1 MKRIKRFLT
10 AILIGLIFPCIVE
23 AASGNINISSSSTVV
38 VGNKVTVTV
47 TISSATKMGSWQMS
61 LNYDKN
67 YLQLTSSTARDG
79 GTFMIDYAEDP
90 GVLKKTYTFTF
101 KTLKNGT
108 TKLSVD
114 GYSAYV
120 SSDLSALSLSA
131 NTKQIKII
139 TQAELEASYSKNNN
153 LSSLGIEGFTLTPEF
168 NADTLEYST
177 VVPENTTEI
186 NINATVQDK
195 KASITGAGIQT
206 VAQGANKFSVVVK
219 AQNGAEKTY
228 IINVEVKDENPI
240 NVTVNNKNYTIV
252 KIKENLP
259 AASLY
264 TETTININD
273 FEIPAY
279 KNDNTNLILVGL
291 KDSDG
296 NISLYIYNKD
306 KNEYKEYHEIGVNKI
321 TIYPLS
327 SNKEIKGYTKDTIII
342 NDVKVDGYYYTKDS
356 DYVII
361 YGVNVETGDKGFYMY
376 DKKMQS
382 LIKYNDEYVTDLN
395 KKIELYTYII
405 IGFSGVFI
413 LMIIIMI
420 ALAKKKTGKKNKNK
434 RIIEKEMPKETKD
447 NELLEKNTIIEK

>member
-1 MKRIKRFLT
+1 MKRIKKFFM
-10 AILIGLIFPCIVE
+10 AMLIGLLFPCIVN
-23 AASGNINISSSSTVV
+23 AASGSINIASSSTVV

-47 TISSATKMGSWQMS
+47 TISSGTKMGSWQMS
-61 LNYDKN
+61 LNYDKS
-67 YLQLTSSTARDG
+67 YLQLTNSTARDG

-101 KTLKNGT
+101 KTLKSGT

-114 GYSAYV
+114 GYRAYV

-131 NTKQIKII
+131 NTKQIRII

-153 LSSLGIEGFTLTPEF
+153 LSALEVEGFTLTPEF
-168 NADTLEYST
+168 KTDILEYSV
-177 VVPENTTEI
+177 VVPENTKEV
-186 NINATVQDK
+186 NIKATVQDK
-195 KASITGAGIQT
+195 RASVNGIGTQA
-206 VAQGANKFSVVVK
+206 VNPGANKFSVVVR
-219 AQNGAEKTY
+219 AQSGAEKTY
-228 IINVEVKDENPI
+228 VINVEVKDENPI
-240 NVTVNNKNYTIV
+240 NVAVNGKNYTVV

-264 TETTININD
+264 TETTINING

-279 KNDNTNLILVGL
+279 KNDNTNLVLVGL
-291 KDSDG
+291 KDEEG

-306 KNEYKEYHEIGVNKI
+306 KNEYQEYNEIGVNKI
-321 TIYPLS
+321 TIYPLT
-327 SNKEIKGYTKDTIII
+327 SNEEIKGYKKDTITI
-342 NDVKVDGYYYTKDS
+342 NGVKVDGYYYTNDS

-361 YGVNVETGDKGFYMY
+361 YGINVETGDKGFYMY

-382 LIKYNDEYVTDLN
+382 LIKYNDEYIIDLN
-395 KKIELYTYII
+395 KKIELYSYII

-420 ALAKKKTGKKNKNK
+420 ALAKKRSGKKKNQK
-434 RIIEKEMPKETKD
+434 PIEKEIKKNVD
-447 NELLEKNTIIEK
+447 EKNVIEEIN

>member
-1 MKRIKRFLT
+1 MKRIKKIFM
-10 AILIGLIFPCIVE
+10 AMLIGLLFPCIVN
-23 AASGNINISSSSTVV
+23 AASGSINIASSSTVV

-47 TISSATKMGSWQMS
+47 TISSGTKMGSWQMS
-61 LNYDKN
+61 LNYDKS
-67 YLQLTSSTARDG
+67 YLQLTNSTARDG

-101 KTLKNGT
+101 KTLKSGT

-114 GYSAYV
+114 GYRAYV

-131 NTKQIKII
+131 NTKQIRII

-153 LSSLGIEGFTLTPEF
+153 LSALEVEGFTLTPEF
-168 NADTLEYST
+168 KTDVLEYSV
-177 VVPENTTEI
+177 VVPENTKEV
-186 NINATVQDK
+186 NIKANVQDK
-195 KASITGAGIQT
+195 RASVNGIGTQA
-206 VAQGANKFSVVVK
+206 VNPGANKFSVVVR
-219 AQNGAEKTY
+219 AQSGAEKTY
-228 IINVEVKDENPI
+228 VINVEVKDENPI
-240 NVTVNNKNYTIV
+240 NVAVNGKNYTVV

-264 TETTININD
+264 TETTINING

-279 KNDNTNLILVGL
+279 KNDNTNLVLVGL
-291 KDSDG
+291 KDEEG

-306 KNEYKEYHEIGVNKI
+306 KNEYQEYNEIGVNKI
-321 TIYPLS
+321 TIYPLT
-327 SNKEIKGYTKDTIII
+327 SNEEIKGYKKDTITI
-342 NDVKVDGYYYTKDS
+342 NGVKVDGYYYTKDS

-361 YGVNVETGDKGFYMY
+361 YGINVETGDKGFYMY

-382 LIKYNDEYVTDLN
+382 LIKYNDEYIIDLN
-395 KKIELYTYII
+395 KKIELYSYII

-420 ALAKKKTGKKNKNK
+420 ALAKKRSGKKKNQK
-434 RIIEKEMPKETKD
+434 PIEKEIKKNVD
-447 NELLEKNTIIEK
+447 EKNVIEEIN

>member
-1 MKRIKRFLT
+1 MKRIKKFFM
-10 AILIGLIFPCIVE
+10 AMLIGLLFPCIVN
-23 AASGNINISSSSTVV
+23 AASGSINIASSSTVV

-47 TISSATKMGSWQMS
+47 TISSGTKMGSWQMS
-61 LNYDKN
+61 LNYDKS
-67 YLQLTSSTARDG
+67 YLQLTNSTARDG

-101 KTLKNGT
+101 KTLKSGT

-114 GYSAYV
+114 GYRAYV

-131 NTKQIKII
+131 NTKQIRII

-153 LSSLGIEGFTLTPEF
+153 LSTLEVEGFTLTPEF
-168 NADTLEYST
+168 KTDVLEYSV
-177 VVPENTTEI
+177 VVPENTKEV
-186 NINATVQDK
+186 NIKATVQDK
-195 KASITGAGIQT
+195 RASVNGIGTQA
-206 VAQGANKFSVVVK
+206 VNPGANKFSVVVR
-219 AQNGAEKTY
+219 AQSGAEKTY
-228 IINVEVKDENPI
+228 VINVEVKDENPI
-240 NVTVNNKNYTIV
+240 NVTVNGKNYTVV

-264 TETTININD
+264 TETTINING

-279 KNDNTNLILVGL
+279 KNDNTNLVLVGL
-291 KDSDG
+291 KDEEG

-306 KNEYKEYHEIGVNKI
+306 KNEYQEYNEIGVNKI
-321 TIYPLS
+321 TIYPLT
-327 SNKEIKGYTKDTIII
+327 SNEEIKGYKKDTITI
-342 NDVKVDGYYYTKDS
+342 NGVKVDGYYYTKDS

-361 YGVNVETGDKGFYMY
+361 YGINVETGDKGFYMY

-382 LIKYNDEYVTDLN
+382 LIKYNDEYIIDLN
-395 KKIELYTYII
+395 KKIELYSYII

-420 ALAKKKTGKKNKNK
+420 ALAKKRSGKKKK
-434 RIIEKEMPKETKD
+434 QKPIEKEIKKNVD
-447 NELLEKNTIIEK
+447 EKNVIEEIN

>member
-1 MKRIKRFLT
+1 MKRIKKFFM
-10 AILIGLIFPCIVE
+10 AMLIGLLFPCIVN
-23 AASGNINISSSSTVV
+23 AASGSINIASSSTVV

-47 TISSATKMGSWQMS
+47 TISSGTKMGSWQMS
-61 LNYDKN
+61 LNYDKS
-67 YLQLTSSTARDG
+67 YLQLTNSTARDG

-101 KTLKNGT
+101 KTLKSGT

-114 GYSAYV
+114 GYRAYV

-131 NTKQIKII
+131 NTKQIRII

-153 LSSLGIEGFTLTPEF
+153 LSALEVEGFTLTPEF
-168 NADTLEYST
+168 KTDILEYSV
-177 VVPENTTEI
+177 VVPENTKEV
-186 NINATVQDK
+186 NIKATVQDK
-195 KASITGAGIQT
+195 RASVNGIGTQA
-206 VAQGANKFSVVVK
+206 VNSGANKFSVVVR
-219 AQNGAEKTY
+219 AQSGAEKTY
-228 IINVEVKDENPI
+228 VINVEVKDENPI
-240 NVTVNNKNYTIV
+240 NVTVNGKNYTVV

-264 TETTININD
+264 TETTINING

-279 KNDNTNLILVGL
+279 KNDNTNLVLVGL
-291 KDSDG
+291 KDEEG

-306 KNEYKEYHEIGVNKI
+306 KNEYQEYNEIGVNKI
-321 TIYPLS
+321 TIYPLT
-327 SNKEIKGYTKDTIII
+327 SNEEIKGYKKDTITI
-342 NDVKVDGYYYTKDS
+342 NGVKVDGYYYTKDS

-361 YGVNVETGDKGFYMY
+361 YGINVETGDKGFYMY

-382 LIKYNDEYVTDLN
+382 LIKYNDEYIIDLN
-395 KKIELYTYII
+395 KKIELYSYII

-420 ALAKKKTGKKNKNK
+420 ALAKKRSGKQKKQKT
-434 RIIEKEMPKETKD
+434 IEKEIKKNVD
-447 NELLEKNTIIEK
+447 EKNVIEEIN

>member
-1 MKRIKRFLT
+1 MKRIKKIFM
-10 AILIGLIFPCIVE
+10 AMLIGLLFPCIVN
-23 AASGNINISSSSTVV
+23 AASGSINIASSSTVV

-47 TISSATKMGSWQMS
+47 TISSGTKMGSWQMS
-61 LNYDKN
+61 LNYDKS
-67 YLQLTSSTARDG
+67 YLQLTNSTARDG

-101 KTLKNGT
+101 KTLKSGT

-114 GYSAYV
+114 GYRAYV

-131 NTKQIKII
+131 NTKQIRII

-153 LSSLGIEGFTLTPEF
+153 LSALEVEGFTLTPEF
-168 NADTLEYST
+168 KTDVLEYSV
-177 VVPENTTEI
+177 VVPENTKEV
-186 NINATVQDK
+186 NIKATVQDK
-195 KASITGAGIQT
+195 RASVNGIGTQAVNPGT
-206 VAQGANKFSVVVK
+206 NKFSVVVR
-219 AQNGAEKTY
+219 AQSGAEKTY
-228 IINVEVKDENPI
+228 VINVEVKDENPI
-240 NVTVNNKNYTIV
+240 NVTVNGKNYTVV

-264 TETTININD
+264 TETTINING

-279 KNDNTNLILVGL
+279 KNDNTNLVLVGL
-291 KDSDG
+291 KDEEG

-306 KNEYKEYHEIGVNKI
+306 KNEYQEYNEIGVNKI
-321 TIYPLS
+321 TIYPLT
-327 SNKEIKGYTKDTIII
+327 SNEEIKGYKKDTITI
-342 NDVKVDGYYYTKDS
+342 NGVKVDGYYYTKDS

-361 YGVNVETGDKGFYMY
+361 YGINVETGDKGFYMY

-382 LIKYNDEYVTDLN
+382 LIKYNDEYIIDLN
-395 KKIELYTYII
+395 KKIGLYSYII

-420 ALAKKKTGKKNKNK
+420 ALAKKKSGKKKNQK
-434 RIIEKEMPKETKD
+434 PIEKEIKKNVD
-447 NELLEKNTIIEK
+447 EKNVIEEIN

>member
-1 MKRIKRFLT
+1 MKRIKKIFM
-10 AILIGLIFPCIVE
+10 AMLIGLLFPCIVN
-23 AASGNINISSSSTVV
+23 AASGSINIASSSTVV

-47 TISSATKMGSWQMS
+47 TISSGTKMGSWQMS
-61 LNYDKN
+61 LNYDKS
-67 YLQLTSSTARDG
+67 YLQLTNSTARDG

-101 KTLKNGT
+101 KTLKSGT

-114 GYSAYV
+114 GYRAYV

-131 NTKQIKII
+131 NTKQIRII

-153 LSSLGIEGFTLTPEF
+153 LSALEVEGFTLTPEF
-168 NADTLEYST
+168 KTDILEYSV
-177 VVPENTTEI
+177 VVPENTKEV
-186 NINATVQDK
+186 NIKATVQDK
-195 KASITGAGIQT
+195 RASVNGIGTQA
-206 VAQGANKFSVVVK
+206 VNPGANKFSVVVR
-219 AQNGAEKTY
+219 AQSGAEKTY
-228 IINVEVKDENPI
+228 VINVEVKDENPI
-240 NVTVNNKNYTIV
+240 NVTVNGKNYTVV

-264 TETTININD
+264 TETTINING

-279 KNDNTNLILVGL
+279 KNDNTNLVLVGL
-291 KDSDG
+291 KDEEG

-306 KNEYKEYHEIGVNKI
+306 KNEYQEYNEIGVNKI
-321 TIYPLS
+321 TIYPLT
-327 SNKEIKGYTKDTIII
+327 SNEEIKGYKKDTITI
-342 NDVKVDGYYYTKDS
+342 NGLKVDGYYYTKDS

-361 YGVNVETGDKGFYMY
+361 YGINVETGDKGFYMY

-382 LIKYNDEYVTDLN
+382 LIKYNDEYIIDLN
-395 KKIELYTYII
+395 KKIGLYSYII

-420 ALAKKKTGKKNKNK
+420 ALAKKRSGKQKKQK
-434 RIIEKEMPKETKD
+434 PIEKEIKKNVD
-447 NELLEKNTIIEK
+447 EKNVIEEIN

>member
-1 MKRIKRFLT
+1 MKRIKKFFM
-10 AILIGLIFPCIVE
+10 AMLIGLLFPCIVN
-23 AASGNINISSSSTVV
+23 AASGSINIASSSTVV

-47 TISSATKMGSWQMS
+47 TISSRTKMGSWQMS
-61 LNYDKN
+61 LNYDKS
-67 YLQLTSSTARDG
+67 YLQLTNSTARDG

-101 KTLKNGT
+101 KTLKSGT

-114 GYSAYV
+114 GYRAYV

-131 NTKQIKII
+131 NTKQIRII

-153 LSSLGIEGFTLTPEF
+153 LSALEVEGFTLTPEF
-168 NADTLEYST
+168 KTDVLEYSV
-177 VVPENTTEI
+177 VVPENTKEV
-186 NINATVQDK
+186 NIKANVQDK
-195 KASITGAGIQT
+195 RASVNGIGTQA
-206 VAQGANKFSVVVK
+206 VNPGANKFSVVVR
-219 AQNGAEKTY
+219 AQSGAEKTY
-228 IINVEVKDENPI
+228 VINVEVKDENPI
-240 NVTVNNKNYTIV
+240 NVTVNGKNYTVV

-264 TETTININD
+264 TETTINING

-279 KNDNTNLILVGL
+279 KNDNTNLVLVGL
-291 KDSDG
+291 KDEEG

-306 KNEYKEYHEIGVNKI
+306 KNEYQEYNEIGVNKI
-321 TIYPLS
+321 TIYPLT
-327 SNKEIKGYTKDTIII
+327 SNEEIKGYKKDTITI
-342 NDVKVDGYYYTKDS
+342 NGVKVDGYYYTKDS

-361 YGVNVETGDKGFYMY
+361 YGINVETGDKGFYMY

-382 LIKYNDEYVTDLN
+382 LIKYNDEYIIDLN

-420 ALAKKKTGKKNKNK
+420 ALAKKKSGKKKNQK
-434 RIIEKEMPKETKD
+434 PIEKEIKKNVD
-447 NELLEKNTIIEK
+447 EKNVIEEIN

>member
-1 MKRIKRFLT
+1 MKRIKKIFM
-10 AILIGLIFPCIVE
+10 AMLIGLLFPCIVN
-23 AASGNINISSSSTVV
+23 AASGSINIASSSTVV

-47 TISSATKMGSWQMS
+47 TISSGTKMGSWQMS
-61 LNYDKN
+61 LNYDKS
-67 YLQLTSSTARDG
+67 YLQLTNSTARDG

-101 KTLKNGT
+101 KTLKSGT

-114 GYSAYV
+114 GYRAYV

-131 NTKQIKII
+131 NTKQIRII

-153 LSSLGIEGFTLTPEF
+153 LSALEVEGFTLTPEF
-168 NADTLEYST
+168 KTDILEYSV
-177 VVPENTTEI
+177 VVPENTKEV
-186 NINATVQDK
+186 NIKATVQDK
-195 KASITGAGIQT
+195 RASVNGIGTQA
-206 VAQGANKFSVVVK
+206 VNPGANKFSVVVR
-219 AQNGAEKTY
+219 AQSGAEKTY
-228 IINVEVKDENPI
+228 VINVEVKDENPI
-240 NVTVNNKNYTIV
+240 NVTVNGKNYTVV

-264 TETTININD
+264 TETTINING

-279 KNDNTNLILVGL
+279 KNDNTNLVLVGL
-291 KDSDG
+291 KDEEG

-306 KNEYKEYHEIGVNKI
+306 KNEYQEYNEIGVNKI
-321 TIYPLS
+321 TIYPLT
-327 SNKEIKGYTKDTIII
+327 SNEEIKGYKKDTITI
-342 NDVKVDGYYYTKDS
+342 NGVKVDGYYYTKDS

-361 YGVNVETGDKGFYMY
+361 YGINVETGDKGFYMY

-382 LIKYNDEYVTDLN
+382 LIKYNDEYIIDLN
-395 KKIELYTYII
+395 KKIGLYSYII

-420 ALAKKKTGKKNKNK
+420 ALAKKRSGKQKKQKT
-434 RIIEKEMPKETKD
+434 IEKEIKKNVD
-447 NELLEKNTIIEK
+447 EKNVIEEIN

>member
-1 MKRIKRFLT
+1 MKRIKKFFM
-10 AILIGLIFPCIVE
+10 AMLIGLLFPCIVN
-23 AASGNINISSSSTVV
+23 AASGSINIASSSTVV

-47 TISSATKMGSWQMS
+47 TISSGTKMGSWQMS
-61 LNYDKN
+61 LNYDKS
-67 YLQLTSSTARDG
+67 YLQLTNSTARDG

-101 KTLKNGT
+101 KTLKSGT

-114 GYSAYV
+114 GYRAYV

-131 NTKQIKII
+131 NTKQIRII

-153 LSSLGIEGFTLTPEF
+153 LSALEVEGFTLTPEF
-168 NADTLEYST
+168 KTDILEYSV
-177 VVPENTTEI
+177 VVPENTKEV
-186 NINATVQDK
+186 NIKATVQDK
-195 KASITGAGIQT
+195 RASVNGIETQA
-206 VAQGANKFSVVVK
+206 VNPGANKFSVVVR
-219 AQNGAEKTY
+219 AQSGAEKTY
-228 IINVEVKDENPI
+228 VINVEVKDENPI
-240 NVTVNNKNYTIV
+240 NVTVNGKNYTVV

-264 TETTININD
+264 TETTINING

-279 KNDNTNLILVGL
+279 KNDNTNLVLVGL
-291 KDSDG
+291 KDEEG

-306 KNEYKEYHEIGVNKI
+306 KNEYQEYNEIGVNKI
-321 TIYPLS
+321 TIYPLT
-327 SNKEIKGYTKDTIII
+327 SNEEIKGYKKDTITI
-342 NDVKVDGYYYTKDS
+342 NGVKVDGYYYTKDS

-361 YGVNVETGDKGFYMY
+361 YGINVETGDKGFYMY

-382 LIKYNDEYVTDLN
+382 LIKYNDEYIIDLN
-395 KKIELYTYII
+395 KKIELYSYII

-420 ALAKKKTGKKNKNK
+420 ALAKKRSGKQKKQK
-434 RIIEKEMPKETKD
+434 PIEKEIKKNVD
-447 NELLEKNTIIEK
+447 EKNVIEEIN

>member
-1 MKRIKRFLT
+1 MKRIKKFFM
-10 AILIGLIFPCIVE
+10 AMLIGLLFPCIVN
-23 AASGNINISSSSTVV
+23 AASGSINIASSSTVV

-47 TISSATKMGSWQMS
+47 TISSGTKMGSWQMS
-61 LNYDKN
+61 LNYDKS
-67 YLQLTSSTARDG
+67 YLQLTNSTARDG

-101 KTLKNGT
+101 KTLKSGT

-114 GYSAYV
+114 GYRAYV

-131 NTKQIKII
+131 NTKQIRII

-153 LSSLGIEGFTLTPEF
+153 LSTLEVEGFTLTPEF
-168 NADTLEYST
+168 KTDILEYSV
-177 VVPENTTEI
+177 VVPENTKEV
-186 NINATVQDK
+186 NIKATVQDK
-195 KASITGAGIQT
+195 RASVNGIGTQA
-206 VAQGANKFSVVVK
+206 VNPGANKFSVVVR
-219 AQNGAEKTY
+219 AQSGAEKTY
-228 IINVEVKDENPI
+228 VINVEVKDENPI
-240 NVTVNNKNYTIV
+240 NVTVNGKNYTVV

-264 TETTININD
+264 TETTINING

-279 KNDNTNLILVGL
+279 KNDNTNLVLVGL
-291 KDSDG
+291 KDEEG

-306 KNEYKEYHEIGVNKI
+306 KNEYQEYNEIGVNKI
-321 TIYPLS
+321 TIYPLT
-327 SNKEIKGYTKDTIII
+327 SNEEIKGYKKDTITI
-342 NDVKVDGYYYTKDS
+342 NGVKVDGYYYTKDS

-361 YGVNVETGDKGFYMY
+361 YGINVETGDKGFYMY

-382 LIKYNDEYVTDLN
+382 LIKYNDEYIIDLN

-420 ALAKKKTGKKNKNK
+420 ALAKKKSGKKKNQK
-434 RIIEKEMPKETKD
+434 PIEKEIKKNVD
-447 NELLEKNTIIEK
+447 EKNVIEEIN

>member
-1 MKRIKRFLT
+1 MKRIKKFFM
-10 AILIGLIFPCIVE
+10 AMLIGLLFPCIVN
-23 AASGNINISSSSTVV
+23 AASGSINIASSSTVV

-47 TISSATKMGSWQMS
+47 TISSGTKMGSWQMS
-61 LNYDKN
+61 LNYDKS
-67 YLQLTSSTARDG
+67 YLQLTNSTARDG

-101 KTLKNGT
+101 KTLKSGT

-114 GYSAYV
+114 GYRAYV

-131 NTKQIKII
+131 NTKQIRII

-153 LSSLGIEGFTLTPEF
+153 LSALEVEGFTLTPEF
-168 NADTLEYST
+168 KTDILEYSV
-177 VVPENTTEI
+177 VVPENTKEV
-186 NINATVQDK
+186 NIKANVQDK
-195 KASITGAGIQT
+195 RASVNGIGTQA
-206 VAQGANKFSVVVK
+206 VNPGANKFSVVVR
-219 AQNGAEKTY
+219 AQSGAEKTY
-228 IINVEVKDENPI
+228 VINVEVKDENPI
-240 NVTVNNKNYTIV
+240 NVTVNGKNYTVV

-264 TETTININD
+264 TETTINING

-279 KNDNTNLILVGL
+279 KNDNTNLVLVGL
-291 KDSDG
+291 KDEEG

-306 KNEYKEYHEIGVNKI
+306 KNEYQEYNEIGVNKI
-321 TIYPLS
+321 TIYPLT
-327 SNKEIKGYTKDTIII
+327 SNEEIKGYKKDTITI
-342 NDVKVDGYYYTKDS
+342 NGVKVDGYYYTKDS

-361 YGVNVETGDKGFYMY
+361 YGINVETGDKGFYMY

-382 LIKYNDEYVTDLN
+382 LIKYNDEYIIDLN

-420 ALAKKKTGKKNKNK
+420 VLAKKKSGKKKK
-434 RIIEKEMPKETKD
+434 QKPIEKEIPKKEEESKLD
-447 NELLEKNTIIEK
+447 KNTIIEK

>member
-1 MKRIKRFLT
+1 MKRIKKIFM
-10 AILIGLIFPCIVE
+10 AMLIGLLFPCIVN
-23 AASGNINISSSSTVV
+23 AASGSINIASSSTVV

-47 TISSATKMGSWQMS
+47 TISSGTKMGSWQMS
-61 LNYDKN
+61 LNYDKS
-67 YLQLTSSTARDG
+67 YLQLTNSTARDG

-101 KTLKNGT
+101 KTLKSGT

-114 GYSAYV
+114 GYRAYV

-131 NTKQIKII
+131 NTKQIRII

-153 LSSLGIEGFTLTPEF
+153 LSALEVEGFTLTPEF
-168 NADTLEYST
+168 KTDVLEYSV
-177 VVPENTTEI
+177 VVPENTKEV
-186 NINATVQDK
+186 NIKANVQDK
-195 KASITGAGIQT
+195 RASVNGIGTQT
-206 VAQGANKFSVVVK
+206 VNPGANKFSVVVR
-219 AQNGAEKTY
+219 AQSGAEKTY
-228 IINVEVKDENPI
+228 VINVEVKDENPI
-240 NVTVNNKNYTIV
+240 NVAVNGKNYTVV

-264 TETTININD
+264 TETTINING

-279 KNDNTNLILVGL
+279 KNDNTNLVLVGL
-291 KDSDG
+291 KDEEG

-306 KNEYKEYHEIGVNKI
+306 KNEYQEYNEIGVNKI
-321 TIYPLS
+321 TIYPLT
-327 SNKEIKGYTKDTIII
+327 SNEEIKGYKKDTITI
-342 NDVKVDGYYYTKDS
+342 NGVKVDGYYYTKDS

-361 YGVNVETGDKGFYMY
+361 YGINVETGDKGFYMY

-382 LIKYNDEYVTDLN
+382 LIKYNDEYIIDLN
-395 KKIELYTYII
+395 KKIELYSYII

-420 ALAKKKTGKKNKNK
+420 ALAKKRSGKQKKQK
-434 RIIEKEMPKETKD
+434 LIEKEIKKNVD
-447 NELLEKNTIIEK
+447 EKNVIEEIN

>member
-1 MKRIKRFLT
+1 MKRIKKFFM
-10 AILIGLIFPCIVE
+10 AMLIGLLFPCIVN
-23 AASGNINISSSSTVV
+23 AASGSINIASSSTVV

-47 TISSATKMGSWQMS
+47 TISSGTKMGSWQMS
-61 LNYDKN
+61 LNYDKS
-67 YLQLTSSTARDG
+67 YLQLTNSTARDG

-101 KTLKNGT
+101 KTLKSGT

-114 GYSAYV
+114 GYRAYV

-131 NTKQIKII
+131 NTKQIRII

-153 LSSLGIEGFTLTPEF
+153 LSALEVEGFTLTPEF
-168 NADTLEYST
+168 KTDVLEYSV
-177 VVPENTTEI
+177 VVPENTKEV
-186 NINATVQDK
+186 NIKANVQDK
-195 KASITGAGIQT
+195 RASVNGIGTQA
-206 VAQGANKFSVVVK
+206 VNPGANKFSVVVR
-219 AQNGAEKTY
+219 AQSGAEKTY
-228 IINVEVKDENPI
+228 VINVEVKDENPI
-240 NVTVNNKNYTIV
+240 NVTVNGKNYTVV

-264 TETTININD
+264 TETTINING

-279 KNDNTNLILVGL
+279 KNDNTNLVLVGL
-291 KDSDG
+291 KDEEG

-306 KNEYKEYHEIGVNKI
+306 KNEYQEYNEIGVNKI
-321 TIYPLS
+321 TIYPLT
-327 SNKEIKGYTKDTIII
+327 SNEEIKGYKKDTITI
-342 NDVKVDGYYYTKDS
+342 NGVKVDGYYYTKDS

-361 YGVNVETGDKGFYMY
+361 YGINVETGDKGFYMY

-382 LIKYNDEYVTDLN
+382 LIKYNDEYIIDLN

-420 ALAKKKTGKKNKNK
+420 ALAKKKSGKKKNQK
-434 RIIEKEMPKETKD
+434 PIEKEIKKNVD
-447 NELLEKNTIIEK
+447 EKNVIEEIN

>member
-1 MKRIKRFLT
+1 MKRIKKFFM
-10 AILIGLIFPCIVE
+10 AMLIGLLFPCIVN
-23 AASGNINISSSSTVV
+23 AASGSINIASSSTVV

-47 TISSATKMGSWQMS
+47 TISSGTKMGSWQMS
-61 LNYDKN
+61 LNYDKS
-67 YLQLTSSTARDG
+67 YLQLTNSTARDG

-101 KTLKNGT
+101 KTLKSGT

-114 GYSAYV
+114 GYRAYV

-131 NTKQIKII
+131 NTKQIRII

-153 LSSLGIEGFTLTPEF
+153 LSALEVEGFTLTPEF
-168 NADTLEYST
+168 KTDVLEYSV
-177 VVPENTTEI
+177 VVPENTKEV
-186 NINATVQDK
+186 NIKANVQDK
-195 KASITGAGIQT
+195 RASVNGIGTQA
-206 VAQGANKFSVVVK
+206 VNPGANKFSVVVR
-219 AQNGAEKTY
+219 AQSGAEKTY
-228 IINVEVKDENPI
+228 VINVEVKDENPI
-240 NVTVNNKNYTIV
+240 NVTVNGKNYTVV

-264 TETTININD
+264 TETTINING

-279 KNDNTNLILVGL
+279 KNDNTNLVLVGL
-291 KDSDG
+291 KDEEG

-306 KNEYKEYHEIGVNKI
+306 KNEYQEYNEIGVNKI
-321 TIYPLS
+321 TIYPLT
-327 SNKEIKGYTKDTIII
+327 SNEEIKGYKKDTITI
-342 NDVKVDGYYYTKDS
+342 NGVKVDGYYYTKDS

-361 YGVNVETGDKGFYMY
+361 YGINVETGDKGFYMY

-382 LIKYNDEYVTDLN
+382 LIKYNDEYIIDLN
-395 KKIELYTYII
+395 KKIELYSYII

-420 ALAKKKTGKKNKNK
+420 ALAKKRSGKQKKQK
-434 RIIEKEMPKETKD
+434 PIEKEIKKNVD
-447 NELLEKNTIIEK
+447 EKNVIEEIN

>member
-1 MKRIKRFLT
+1 MKRIKKFFM
-10 AILIGLIFPCIVE
+10 AMLIGLLFPCIVN
-23 AASGNINISSSSTVV
+23 AASGSINIASSSTVV

-47 TISSATKMGSWQMS
+47 TISSGTKMGSWQMS
-61 LNYDKN
+61 LNYDKS
-67 YLQLTSSTARDG
+67 YLQLTNSTARDG

-101 KTLKNGT
+101 KTLKSGT

-114 GYSAYV
+114 GYRAYV

-131 NTKQIKII
+131 NTKQIRII

-153 LSSLGIEGFTLTPEF
+153 LSALEVEGFTLTPEF
-168 NADTLEYST
+168 KTDILEYSV
-177 VVPENTTEI
+177 VVPENTKEV
-186 NINATVQDK
+186 NIKANVQDK
-195 KASITGAGIQT
+195 RASVNGIGTQT
-206 VAQGANKFSVVVK
+206 VNPGANKFSVVVR
-219 AQNGAEKTY
+219 AQSGAEKTY
-228 IINVEVKDENPI
+228 VINVEVKDENPI
-240 NVTVNNKNYTIV
+240 NVAVNGKNYTVV

-264 TETTININD
+264 TETTINING

-279 KNDNTNLILVGL
+279 KNDNTNLVLVGL
-291 KDSDG
+291 KDEEG

-306 KNEYKEYHEIGVNKI
+306 KNEFQEYNEIGVNKI
-321 TIYPLS
+321 TIYPLT
-327 SNKEIKGYTKDTIII
+327 SNEEIKGYKKDTITI
-342 NDVKVDGYYYTKDS
+342 NGVKVDGYYYTNDS

-361 YGVNVETGDKGFYMY
+361 YGINVETGDKGFYMY

-382 LIKYNDEYVTDLN
+382 LIKYNDEYIIDLN

-420 ALAKKKTGKKNKNK
+420 ALAKKKSGKKKNQK
-434 RIIEKEMPKETKD
+434 TIEKEIKKNVD
-447 NELLEKNTIIEK
+447 EKNVIEEIN

>member
-1 MKRIKRFLT
+1 MKRIKKIFM
-10 AILIGLIFPCIVE
+10 AMLIGLLFPCIVN
-23 AASGNINISSSSTVV
+23 AASGSINIASSSTVV

-47 TISSATKMGSWQMS
+47 TISSGTKMGSWQMS
-61 LNYDKN
+61 LNYDKS
-67 YLQLTSSTARDG
+67 YLQLTNSTARDG

-101 KTLKNGT
+101 KTLKSGT

-114 GYSAYV
+114 GYRAYV

-131 NTKQIKII
+131 NTKQIRII

-153 LSSLGIEGFTLTPEF
+153 LSALEVEGFTLTPEF
-168 NADTLEYST
+168 KTDVLEYSV
-177 VVPENTTEI
+177 VVPENTKEV
-186 NINATVQDK
+186 NIKATVQDK
-195 KASITGAGIQT
+195 RASVNGIGTQA
-206 VAQGANKFSVVVK
+206 VNPGANKFSVVVR
-219 AQNGAEKTY
+219 AQSGAEKTY
-228 IINVEVKDENPI
+228 VINAEVKDENPI
-240 NVTVNNKNYTIV
+240 NVTVNGKNYTVV

-264 TETTININD
+264 TETTININS

-279 KNDNTNLILVGL
+279 KNDNTNLVLVGL
-291 KDSDG
+291 KDEEG

-306 KNEYKEYHEIGVNKI
+306 KNEYQEYNEIGVNKI
-321 TIYPLS
+321 TIYPLT
-327 SNKEIKGYTKDTIII
+327 SNEEIKGYKKDTITI
-342 NDVKVDGYYYTKDS
+342 NGVKVDGYYYTKDS

-361 YGVNVETGDKGFYMY
+361 YGINVETGDKGFYMY

-382 LIKYNDEYVTDLN
+382 LIKYNDEYIIDLS
-395 KKIELYTYII
+395 KKIELYSYII

-420 ALAKKKTGKKNKNK
+420 ALAKKKSGKKKNQK
-434 RIIEKEMPKETKD
+434 PIEKEIKKNVD
-447 NELLEKNTIIEK
+447 EKNVIEEIN

>member
-1 MKRIKRFLT
+1 MKRIKKFFM
-10 AILIGLIFPCIVE
+10 AMLIGLLFPCIVN
-23 AASGNINISSSSTVV
+23 AASGSINIASSSTVV

-47 TISSATKMGSWQMS
+47 TISSGTKMGSWQMS
-61 LNYDKN
+61 LNYDKS
-67 YLQLTSSTARDG
+67 YLQLTNSTARDG

-101 KTLKNGT
+101 KTLKSGT

-114 GYSAYV
+114 GYRAYV

-131 NTKQIKII
+131 NTKQIRII

-153 LSSLGIEGFTLTPEF
+153 LSALEVEGFTLTPKF
-168 NADTLEYST
+168 KTDILEYSV
-177 VVPENTTEI
+177 VVPENTKEV
-186 NINATVQDK
+186 NIKATVQDK
-195 KASITGAGIQT
+195 RASVNGIGTQA
-206 VAQGANKFSVVVK
+206 VNSGANKFSVVVR
-219 AQNGAEKTY
+219 AQSGAEKTY
-228 IINVEVKDENPI
+228 VINVEVKDENPI
-240 NVTVNNKNYTIV
+240 NVTVNGKNYTVV

-264 TETTININD
+264 TETTINING

-279 KNDNTNLILVGL
+279 KNDNTKLVLVGL
-291 KDSDG
+291 KDEEG

-306 KNEYKEYHEIGVNKI
+306 KNEYQEYNEIGVNKI
-321 TIYPLS
+321 TIYPLT
-327 SNKEIKGYTKDTIII
+327 SNEEIKGYKKDTITI
-342 NDVKVDGYYYTKDS
+342 NGVKVDGYYYTKDS

-361 YGVNVETGDKGFYMY
+361 YGINVETGDKGFYMY

-382 LIKYNDEYVTDLN
+382 LIKYNDEYIIDLN
-395 KKIELYTYII
+395 KKIELYSYII

-420 ALAKKKTGKKNKNK
+420 ALAKKRSGKKKNQK
-434 RIIEKEMPKETKD
+434 PIEKEIKKNVD
-447 NELLEKNTIIEK
+447 EKNVIEEIN

>member
-1 MKRIKRFLT
+1 MKRIKKFFM
-10 AILIGLIFPCIVE
+10 AMLIGLLFPCIVN
-23 AASGNINISSSSTVV
+23 AASGSINIASSSTVV

-47 TISSATKMGSWQMS
+47 TISSRTKMGSWQMS
-61 LNYDKN
+61 LNYDKS
-67 YLQLTSSTARDG
+67 YLQLTNSTARDG

-101 KTLKNGT
+101 KTLKSGT

-114 GYSAYV
+114 GYRAYV

-131 NTKQIKII
+131 NTKQIRII

-153 LSSLGIEGFTLTPEF
+153 LSALEVEGFTLTPEF
-168 NADTLEYST
+168 KTDVLEYSV
-177 VVPENTTEI
+177 VVPENTKEV
-186 NINATVQDK
+186 NIKANVQDK
-195 KASITGAGIQT
+195 RASVNGIGTQA
-206 VAQGANKFSVVVK
+206 VNPGANKFSVVVR
-219 AQNGAEKTY
+219 AQSGAEKTY
-228 IINVEVKDENPI
+228 VINVEVKDENPI
-240 NVTVNNKNYTIV
+240 NVTVNGKNYTVV

-264 TETTININD
+264 AETTINING

-279 KNDNTNLILVGL
+279 KNDNTNLVLVGL
-291 KDSDG
+291 KDEEG
-296 NISLYIYNKD
+296 NISLYIYNKN
-306 KNEYKEYHEIGVNKI
+306 KNEYQEYNEIGVNKI
-321 TIYPLS
+321 TIYPLT
-327 SNKEIKGYTKDTIII
+327 SNEEIKGYKKDTITI
-342 NDVKVDGYYYTKDS
+342 NGVKVDGYYYTKDS

-361 YGVNVETGDKGFYMY
+361 YGINVETGDKGFYMY

-382 LIKYNDEYVTDLN
+382 LIKYNDEYIIDLS

-420 ALAKKKTGKKNKNK
+420 ALAKKKSGKKKNQK
-434 RIIEKEMPKETKD
+434 PIEKEIWKEKETKT
-447 NELLEKNTIIEK
+447 N

>member
-1 MKRIKRFLT
+1 MKRIKKIFM
-10 AILIGLIFPCIVE
+10 AMLIGLLFPCIVN
-23 AASGNINISSSSTVV
+23 AASGSINIASSSTVV

-47 TISSATKMGSWQMS
+47 TISSGTKMGSWQMS
-61 LNYDKN
+61 LNYDKS
-67 YLQLTSSTARDG
+67 YLQLTNSTARDG

-101 KTLKNGT
+101 KTLKSGT

-114 GYSAYV
+114 GYRAYV

-131 NTKQIKII
+131 NTKQIRII

-153 LSSLGIEGFTLTPEF
+153 LSALEVEGFTLTPEF
-168 NADTLEYST
+168 KTDILEYSV
-177 VVPENTTEI
+177 VVPENTKEV
-186 NINATVQDK
+186 NIKATVQDK
-195 KASITGAGIQT
+195 RASVNGIGTQA
-206 VAQGANKFSVVVK
+206 VNSGANKFSVVVR
-219 AQNGAEKTY
+219 AQSGAEKTY
-228 IINVEVKDENPI
+228 VINVEVKDENPI
-240 NVTVNNKNYTIV
+240 NVTVNSKIYTVV

-264 TETTININD
+264 TETTINING

-279 KNDNTNLILVGL
+279 KNDNTNLVLVGL
-291 KDSDG
+291 KDEEG

-306 KNEYKEYHEIGVNKI
+306 KNEYQEYNEIGVNKI
-321 TIYPLS
+321 TIYPLT
-327 SNKEIKGYTKDTIII
+327 SNEEIKGYKKDTITI
-342 NDVKVDGYYYTKDS
+342 NGVKVDGYYYTKDS

-361 YGVNVETGDKGFYMY
+361 YGINVETGDKGFYMY

-382 LIKYNDEYVTDLN
+382 LIKYNDEYIIDLN
-395 KKIELYTYII
+395 KKIELYSYII

-420 ALAKKKTGKKNKNK
+420 ALAKKKSGKQKKQK
-434 RIIEKEMPKETKD
+434 PIEKEIKKNVD
-447 NELLEKNTIIEK
+447 EKNVIEEIN

>member
-1 MKRIKRFLT
+1 MKRIKKFFM
-10 AILIGLIFPCIVE
+10 AMLIGLLFPCIVN
-23 AASGNINISSSSTVV
+23 AASGSINIASSSTVV

-47 TISSATKMGSWQMS
+47 TISSGTKMGSWQMS
-61 LNYDKN
+61 LNYDKS
-67 YLQLTSSTARDG
+67 YLQLTNSTARDG

-101 KTLKNGT
+101 KTLKSGT

-114 GYSAYV
+114 GYRAYV

-131 NTKQIKII
+131 NTKQIRII

-153 LSSLGIEGFTLTPEF
+153 LSALEVEGFTLTPEF
-168 NADTLEYST
+168 KTDVLEYSV
-177 VVPENTTEI
+177 VVPENTKEV
-186 NINATVQDK
+186 NIKANVQDK
-195 KASITGAGIQT
+195 RASVNGIGTQAVNPGT
-206 VAQGANKFSVVVK
+206 NKFFVVVR
-219 AQNGAEKTY
+219 AQSGAEKTY
-228 IINVEVKDENPI
+228 VINVEVKDENPI
-240 NVTVNNKNYTIV
+240 NVAVNGKNYTVV

-264 TETTININD
+264 TETSINING

-279 KNDNTNLILVGL
+279 KNDNTNLVLVGL
-291 KDSDG
+291 KDEEG

-306 KNEYKEYHEIGVNKI
+306 KNEYQEYNEIGVNKI
-321 TIYPLS
+321 TIYPLTS
-327 SNKEIKGYTKDTIII
+327 TEEIKGYKKDTITI
-342 NDVKVDGYYYTKDS
+342 NGVKVDGYYYTKDS

-361 YGVNVETGDKGFYMY
+361 YGINVETGDKGFYMY

-382 LIKYNDEYVTDLN
+382 LIKYNDEYIIDLN
-395 KKIELYTYII
+395 KKIELYSYII

-420 ALAKKKTGKKNKNK
+420 ALAKKSSGKQKKQK
-434 RIIEKEMPKETKD
+434 PIEKEIKKNVD
-447 NELLEKNTIIEK
+447 EKNVIEEIN

>member
-1 MKRIKRFLT
+1 MKRIKKFFM
-10 AILIGLIFPCIVE
+10 AMLIGLLFPCIVN
-23 AASGNINISSSSTVV
+23 AASGSINIASSSTVV

-47 TISSATKMGSWQMS
+47 TISSGTKMGSWQMS
-61 LNYDKN
+61 LNYDKS
-67 YLQLTSSTARDG
+67 YLQLTNSTARDG

-101 KTLKNGT
+101 KTLKSGT

-114 GYSAYV
+114 GYRAYV

-131 NTKQIKII
+131 NTKQIRII

-153 LSSLGIEGFTLTPEF
+153 LSALEVEGFTLTPEF
-168 NADTLEYST
+168 KTDILEYSV
-177 VVPENTTEI
+177 VVPENTKEV
-186 NINATVQDK
+186 NIKATVQDK
-195 KASITGAGIQT
+195 RASVNGIGTQA
-206 VAQGANKFSVVVK
+206 VNSGANKFSVVVR
-219 AQNGAEKTY
+219 AQSGAEKTY
-228 IINVEVKDENPI
+228 VINVEVKDENPI
-240 NVTVNNKNYTIV
+240 NVTVNGKNYTVV

-264 TETTININD
+264 TETTINING

-279 KNDNTNLILVGL
+279 KNDNTNLVLVGL
-291 KDSDG
+291 KDEEG

-306 KNEYKEYHEIGVNKI
+306 KNEYQEYNEIGVNKI
-321 TIYPLS
+321 TIYPLT
-327 SNKEIKGYTKDTIII
+327 SNEEIKGYKKDTITI
-342 NDVKVDGYYYTKDS
+342 NGVKVDGYYYTKDS

-361 YGVNVETGDKGFYMY
+361 YGINVETGDKGFYMY

-382 LIKYNDEYVTDLN
+382 LIKYNDEYIIDLN
-395 KKIELYTYII
+395 KKIELYSYII

-420 ALAKKKTGKKNKNK
+420 ALAKKKSGKQKKQK
-434 RIIEKEMPKETKD
+434 PIEKEIKKNVD
-447 NELLEKNTIIEK
+447 EKNVIEEIN

>member
-1 MKRIKRFLT
+1 MKKIKKIFM
-10 AILIGLIFPCIVE
+10 AMLIGLLFPCIVN
-23 AASGNINISSSSTVV
+23 AASGSINIASSSTVV

-47 TISSATKMGSWQMS
+47 TISSGTKMGSWQMS
-61 LNYDKN
+61 LNYDKS
-67 YLQLTSSTARDG
+67 YLQLTNSTARDG

-101 KTLKNGT
+101 KTLKSGT

-114 GYSAYV
+114 GYRAYV

-131 NTKQIKII
+131 NTKQIRII

-153 LSSLGIEGFTLTPEF
+153 LSALEVEGFTLTPEF
-168 NADTLEYST
+168 KTDILEYSV
-177 VVPENTTEI
+177 VVPENTKEV
-186 NINATVQDK
+186 NIKANVQDK
-195 KASITGAGIQT
+195 RASVNGIGTQA
-206 VAQGANKFSVVVK
+206 VNPGANKFSVVVR
-219 AQNGAEKTY
+219 AQSGAEKTY
-228 IINVEVKDENPI
+228 VINVEVKDENPI
-240 NVTVNNKNYTIV
+240 NVTVNGKNYTVV

-264 TETTININD
+264 TETTINING

-279 KNDNTNLILVGL
+279 KNDNTNLVLVGL
-291 KDSDG
+291 KDEEG

-306 KNEYKEYHEIGVNKI
+306 KNEYQEYNEIGVNKI
-321 TIYPLS
+321 TIYPLT
-327 SNKEIKGYTKDTIII
+327 SNEEIKGYKKDTITI
-342 NDVKVDGYYYTKDS
+342 NGVKVDGYYYTKDS

-361 YGVNVETGDKGFYMY
+361 YGINVETGDKGFYMY

-382 LIKYNDEYVTDLN
+382 LIKYNDEYIIDLN
-395 KKIELYTYII
+395 KKIELYSYII

-420 ALAKKKTGKKNKNK
+420 ALAKKKSGKQKKQK
-434 RIIEKEMPKETKD
+434 PIEKEIKKNVD
-447 NELLEKNTIIEK
+447 EKNVIEEIN

>member
-1 MKRIKRFLT
+1 MKRIKKIFM
-10 AILIGLIFPCIVE
+10 AMLIGLLFPCIVN
-23 AASGNINISSSSTVV
+23 AASGSINIASSSTVV

-47 TISSATKMGSWQMS
+47 TISSGTKMGSWQMS
-61 LNYDKN
+61 LNYDKS
-67 YLQLTSSTARDG
+67 YLQLTNSTARDG

-101 KTLKNGT
+101 KTLKSGT

-114 GYSAYV
+114 GYRAYV

-131 NTKQIKII
+131 NTKQIRII

-153 LSSLGIEGFTLTPEF
+153 LSALEVEGFTLTPEF
-168 NADTLEYST
+168 KTDVLEYSV
-177 VVPENTTEI
+177 VVPENTKEV
-186 NINATVQDK
+186 NIKANVQDK
-195 KASITGAGIQT
+195 RASVNGIGTQA
-206 VAQGANKFSVVVK
+206 VNPGANKFSVVVR
-219 AQNGAEKTY
+219 AQSGAEKTY
-228 IINVEVKDENPI
+228 VINVEVKDENPI
-240 NVTVNNKNYTIV
+240 NVTVNGKNYTVV

-264 TETTININD
+264 TETTINING

-279 KNDNTNLILVGL
+279 KNDNTNLVLVGL
-291 KDSDG
+291 KDEEG

-306 KNEYKEYHEIGVNKI
+306 KNEYQEYNEIGVNKI
-321 TIYPLS
+321 TIYPLT
-327 SNKEIKGYTKDTIII
+327 SNEEIKGYKKDTITI
-342 NDVKVDGYYYTKDS
+342 NGVKVDGYYYTKDS

-361 YGVNVETGDKGFYMY
+361 YGINVETGDKGFYMY

-382 LIKYNDEYVTDLN
+382 LIKYNDEYIIDLN
-395 KKIELYTYII
+395 KKIGLYSYII

-420 ALAKKKTGKKNKNK
+420 ALAKKKSGKQKKQK
-434 RIIEKEMPKETKD
+434 PIEKEIKKNVD
-447 NELLEKNTIIEK
+447 EKNVIEEIN

>member
-1 MKRIKRFLT
+1 MKRIKKFFM
-10 AILIGLIFPCIVE
+10 AMLIGLLFPCIVN
-23 AASGNINISSSSTVV
+23 AASGSINIASSSTVV

-47 TISSATKMGSWQMS
+47 TISSGTKMGSWQMS
-61 LNYDKN
+61 LNYDKS
-67 YLQLTSSTARDG
+67 YLQLTNSTARDG

-101 KTLKNGT
+101 KTLKSGT

-114 GYSAYV
+114 GYRAYV

-131 NTKQIKII
+131 NTKQIRII

-153 LSSLGIEGFTLTPEF
+153 LSALEVEGFTLTPEF
-168 NADTLEYST
+168 KTDILEYSV
-177 VVPENTTEI
+177 VVPENTKEV
-186 NINATVQDK
+186 NIKATVQDK
-195 KASITGAGIQT
+195 RASVNGIGTQA
-206 VAQGANKFSVVVK
+206 VNPGANKFSVVVR
-219 AQNGAEKTY
+219 AQSGAEKTY
-228 IINVEVKDENPI
+228 VINVEVKDENPI
-240 NVTVNNKNYTIV
+240 NVTVNGKNYTVV

-264 TETTININD
+264 TETTINING

-279 KNDNTNLILVGL
+279 KNDNTNLVLVGL
-291 KDSDG
+291 KDEEG

-306 KNEYKEYHEIGVNKI
+306 KNEYQEYNEIGVNKI
-321 TIYPLS
+321 TIYPLT
-327 SNKEIKGYTKDTIII
+327 SNEEIKGYKKDTITI
-342 NDVKVDGYYYTKDS
+342 NGVKVDGYYYTKDS

-361 YGVNVETGDKGFYMY
+361 YGINVETGDKGFYMY

-382 LIKYNDEYVTDLN
+382 LIKYNDEYIIDLN
-395 KKIELYTYII
+395 KKIELYSYII

-420 ALAKKKTGKKNKNK
+420 TLAKKRSGKQKNQKT
-434 RIIEKEMPKETKD
+434 IEKEIKKNVD
-447 NELLEKNTIIEK
+447 EKNVIEEIN

>member
-1 MKRIKRFLT
+1 MKRIKKFFM
-10 AILIGLIFPCIVE
+10 AMLIGLLFPCIVN
-23 AASGNINISSSSTVV
+23 AASGSINIASSSTVV

-47 TISSATKMGSWQMS
+47 TISSGTKMGSWQMS
-61 LNYDKN
+61 LNYDKS
-67 YLQLTSSTARDG
+67 YLQLTNSTARDG

-101 KTLKNGT
+101 KTLKSGT

-114 GYSAYV
+114 GYRAYV

-131 NTKQIKII
+131 NTKQIRII

-153 LSSLGIEGFTLTPEF
+153 LSALEVEGFTLTPEF
-168 NADTLEYST
+168 KTDILEYSV
-177 VVPENTTEI
+177 VVPENTKEV
-186 NINATVQDK
+186 NIKATVQDK
-195 KASITGAGIQT
+195 RASVNGIGTQA
-206 VAQGANKFSVVVK
+206 VNPGANKFSVVVR
-219 AQNGAEKTY
+219 AQSGAEKTY
-228 IINVEVKDENPI
+228 VINVEVKDENPI
-240 NVTVNNKNYTIV
+240 NVTVNGKNYTVV

-264 TETTININD
+264 TETTINING

-279 KNDNTNLILVGL
+279 KNDNTNLVLVGL
-291 KDSDG
+291 KDEEG

-306 KNEYKEYHEIGVNKI
+306 KNEYQEYNEIGVNKI
-321 TIYPLS
+321 TIYPLT
-327 SNKEIKGYTKDTIII
+327 SNEEIKGYKKDTITI
-342 NDVKVDGYYYTKDS
+342 NGVKVDGYYYTKDS

-361 YGVNVETGDKGFYMY
+361 YGINVETGDKGFYMY

-382 LIKYNDEYVTDLN
+382 LIKYNDEYIIDLN
-395 KKIELYTYII
+395 KKIELYSYII

-420 ALAKKKTGKKNKNK
+420 SLAKKKSGKKKNQK
-434 RIIEKEMPKETKD
+434 PIEKEIKKNVD
-447 NELLEKNTIIEK
+447 EKNVIEEIN

>member
-1 MKRIKRFLT
+1 MKRIKKFFM
-10 AILIGLIFPCIVE
+10 AMLIGLLFPCIVN
-23 AASGNINISSSSTVV
+23 AASGSINIASSSTVV

-47 TISSATKMGSWQMS
+47 TISSGTKMGSWQMS
-61 LNYDKN
+61 LNYDKS
-67 YLQLTSSTARDG
+67 YLQLTNSTARDG

-101 KTLKNGT
+101 KTLKSGT

-114 GYSAYV
+114 GYRAYV

-131 NTKQIKII
+131 NTKQIRII

-153 LSSLGIEGFTLTPEF
+153 LSALEVEGLTLTPEF
-168 NADTLEYST
+168 KTDILEYSV
-177 VVPENTTEI
+177 VVPENTKEV
-186 NINATVQDK
+186 NIKANVQDK
-195 KASITGAGIQT
+195 RASVNGIGTQA
-206 VAQGANKFSVVVK
+206 VNPGANKFSVVVR
-219 AQNGAEKTY
+219 AQSGAEKTY
-228 IINVEVKDENPI
+228 VINVEVKDENPI
-240 NVTVNNKNYTIV
+240 NVTVNGKNYTVV

-264 TETTININD
+264 TETTINING

-279 KNDNTNLILVGL
+279 KNDNTNLVLVGL
-291 KDSDG
+291 KDEEG

-306 KNEYKEYHEIGVNKI
+306 KNEYQEYNEIGVNKI
-321 TIYPLS
+321 TIYPLT
-327 SNKEIKGYTKDTIII
+327 SNEEIKGYKKDTITI
-342 NDVKVDGYYYTKDS
+342 NGVKVDGYYYTKDS

-361 YGVNVETGDKGFYMY
+361 YGINVETGDKGFYMY

-382 LIKYNDEYVTDLN
+382 LIKYNDEYIIDLN
-395 KKIELYTYII
+395 KKIGLYSYII

-420 ALAKKKTGKKNKNK
+420 ALAKKRSGKQKKQK
-434 RIIEKEMPKETKD
+434 PIEKEIKKNVD
-447 NELLEKNTIIEK
+447 EKNVIEEIN

>member
-1 MKRIKRFLT
+1 MKRIKKIFM
-10 AILIGLIFPCIVE
+10 AMLIGLLFPCIVN
-23 AASGNINISSSSTVV
+23 AASGSINIASSSTVV

-47 TISSATKMGSWQMS
+47 TISSGTKMGSWQMS
-61 LNYDKN
+61 LNYDKS
-67 YLQLTSSTARDG
+67 YLQLTNSTARDG

-101 KTLKNGT
+101 KTLKSGT

-114 GYSAYV
+114 GYRAYV

-131 NTKQIKII
+131 NTKQIRII

-153 LSSLGIEGFTLTPEF
+153 LSALEVEGFTLTPEF
-168 NADTLEYST
+168 KTDILEYSV
-177 VVPENTTEI
+177 VVPENTKEV
-186 NINATVQDK
+186 NIKANVQDK
-195 KASITGAGIQT
+195 RASVNGIGTQA
-206 VAQGANKFSVVVK
+206 VNPGANKFSVVVR
-219 AQNGAEKTY
+219 AQSGAEKTY
-228 IINVEVKDENPI
+228 VINVEVKDENPI
-240 NVTVNNKNYTIV
+240 NVTVNGKNYTVV

-264 TETTININD
+264 TETTINING

-279 KNDNTNLILVGL
+279 KNDNTNLVLVGL
-291 KDSDG
+291 KDEEG

-306 KNEYKEYHEIGVNKI
+306 KNEYQEYNEIGVNKI
-321 TIYPLS
+321 TIYPLT
-327 SNKEIKGYTKDTIII
+327 SNEEIKGYKKDTITI
-342 NDVKVDGYYYTKDS
+342 NSVKVDGYYYTKDS

-361 YGVNVETGDKGFYMY
+361 YGINVETGDKGFYMY

-382 LIKYNDEYVTDLN
+382 LIKYNDEYIIDLN
-395 KKIELYTYII
+395 KKIELYSYII

-420 ALAKKKTGKKNKNK
+420 ALAKKKSGKQKKQK
-434 RIIEKEMPKETKD
+434 PIEKEIKKNVD
-447 NELLEKNTIIEK
+447 EKNVIEEIN

>member
-1 MKRIKRFLT
+1 MKRIKKIFM
-10 AILIGLIFPCIVE
+10 AMLIGLLFPCIVN
-23 AASGNINISSSSTVV
+23 AASGSINIASSSTVV

-47 TISSATKMGSWQMS
+47 TISSGTKMGSWQMS
-61 LNYDKN
+61 LNYDKS
-67 YLQLTSSTARDG
+67 YLQLTNSTARDG

-101 KTLKNGT
+101 KTLKSGT

-114 GYSAYV
+114 GYRAYV

-131 NTKQIKII
+131 NTKQIRII

-153 LSSLGIEGFTLTPEF
+153 LSALEVEGFTLTPEF
-168 NADTLEYST
+168 KTDVLEYSV
-177 VVPENTTEI
+177 VVPENTKEV
-186 NINATVQDK
+186 NIKATVQDK
-195 KASITGAGIQT
+195 RASVNGIGTQAVNPGT
-206 VAQGANKFSVVVK
+206 NKFSVVVR
-219 AQNGAEKTY
+219 AQSGAEKTY
-228 IINVEVKDENPI
+228 VINVEVKDENPI
-240 NVTVNNKNYTIV
+240 NVTVNGKNYTVV

-264 TETTININD
+264 AETTINING

-279 KNDNTNLILVGL
+279 KNDNTNLVLVGL
-291 KDSDG
+291 KDEEG

-306 KNEYKEYHEIGVNKI
+306 KNEYQEYNEIGVNKI
-321 TIYPLS
+321 TIYPLT
-327 SNKEIKGYTKDTIII
+327 SNEEIKGYKKDTITI
-342 NDVKVDGYYYTKDS
+342 NGVKVDGYYYTKDS

-361 YGVNVETGDKGFYMY
+361 YGINVETGDKGFYMY

-382 LIKYNDEYVTDLN
+382 LIKYNDEYIIDLN
-395 KKIELYTYII
+395 KKIELYSYII

-420 ALAKKKTGKKNKNK
+420 ALAKKRSGKKKNQK
-434 RIIEKEMPKETKD
+434 PIEKEIKKNVD
-447 NELLEKNTIIEK
+447 EKNVIEEIN

>member
-1 MKRIKRFLT
+1 MKRIKKIFM
-10 AILIGLIFPCIVE
+10 AMLIGLLFPCIVN
-23 AASGNINISSSSTVV
+23 AASGSINIASSSTVV

-47 TISSATKMGSWQMS
+47 TISSGTKMGSWQMS
-61 LNYDKN
+61 LNYDKS
-67 YLQLTSSTARDG
+67 YLQLTNSTARDG

-101 KTLKNGT
+101 KTLKSGT

-114 GYSAYV
+114 GYRAYV

-131 NTKQIKII
+131 NTKQIRII

-153 LSSLGIEGFTLTPEF
+153 LSALEVEGFTLTPEF
-168 NADTLEYST
+168 KTDILEYSV
-177 VVPENTTEI
+177 VVPENTKEV
-186 NINATVQDK
+186 NIKANVQDK
-195 KASITGAGIQT
+195 RASVNGIGTQA
-206 VAQGANKFSVVVK
+206 VNSGANKFSVVVR
-219 AQNGAEKTY
+219 AQSGAEKTY
-228 IINVEVKDENPI
+228 VINVEVKDENPI
-240 NVTVNNKNYTIV
+240 NVTVNGKNYTVV

-264 TETTININD
+264 TETTINING

-279 KNDNTNLILVGL
+279 KNDNTNLVLVGL
-291 KDSDG
+291 KDEEG

-306 KNEYKEYHEIGVNKI
+306 KNEYQEYNEIGVNKI
-321 TIYPLS
+321 TIYPLT
-327 SNKEIKGYTKDTIII
+327 SNEEIKGYKKDTITI
-342 NDVKVDGYYYTKDS
+342 NGVKVDGYYYTNDS

-361 YGVNVETGDKGFYMY
+361 YGINVETGDKGFYMY

-382 LIKYNDEYVTDLN
+382 LIKYNDEYIIDLN
-395 KKIELYTYII
+395 KKIELYSYII

-420 ALAKKKTGKKNKNK
+420 ALAKKKSGKQRKQKP
-434 RIIEKEMPKETKD
+434 IEKEIKKNVD
-447 NELLEKNTIIEK
+447 EKNVIEEIN

>member
-1 MKRIKRFLT
+1 MKRIKKFFM
-10 AILIGLIFPCIVE
+10 AMLIGLLFPCIVN
-23 AASGNINISSSSTVV
+23 AASGSINIASSSTVV

-47 TISSATKMGSWQMS
+47 TISSGTKMGSWQMS
-61 LNYDKN
+61 LNYDKS
-67 YLQLTSSTARDG
+67 YLQLTNSTARDG

-101 KTLKNGT
+101 KTLKSGT

-114 GYSAYV
+114 GYRAYV

-131 NTKQIKII
+131 NTKQIRII

-153 LSSLGIEGFTLTPEF
+153 LSALEVEGFTLTPEF
-168 NADTLEYST
+168 KTDILEYSV
-177 VVPENTTEI
+177 VVPENTKEV
-186 NINATVQDK
+186 NIKANVQDK
-195 KASITGAGIQT
+195 RASVNGIGTQT
-206 VAQGANKFSVVVK
+206 VNPGANKFSVVVR
-219 AQNGAEKTY
+219 AQSGAEKTY
-228 IINVEVKDENPI
+228 VINVEVKDENPI
-240 NVTVNNKNYTIV
+240 NVAVNGKNYTVV

-264 TETTININD
+264 TETTINING

-279 KNDNTNLILVGL
+279 KNDNTNLVLVGL
-291 KDSDG
+291 KDEEG

-306 KNEYKEYHEIGVNKI
+306 KNEYQEYNEIGVNKI
-321 TIYPLS
+321 TIYPLT
-327 SNKEIKGYTKDTIII
+327 SNEEIKGYKKDTITI
-342 NDVKVDGYYYTKDS
+342 NGVKVDGYYYTKDS

-361 YGVNVETGDKGFYMY
+361 YGINVETGDKGFYMY

-382 LIKYNDEYVTDLN
+382 LIKYNDEYIIDLN
-395 KKIELYTYII
+395 KKIELYSYII

-420 ALAKKKTGKKNKNK
+420 SLAKKKSGKKKNQK
-434 RIIEKEMPKETKD
+434 PIEKEIKKNVD
-447 NELLEKNTIIEK
+447 EKNVIEEIN